1 MSDNNTST
9 LQSYV
14 DSATGYVQSTI
25 GSLTGNN
32 TDQVRVPLLGSC
44 FRVAVVMPP

>member
-14 DSATGYVQSTI
+14 DTATGAVQSVV
-25 GSLTGNN
+25 GS
-32 TDQVRVPLLGSC
+32 VLGSSGDKVRSLLEIADT
-44 FRVAVVMPP
+44 FERS